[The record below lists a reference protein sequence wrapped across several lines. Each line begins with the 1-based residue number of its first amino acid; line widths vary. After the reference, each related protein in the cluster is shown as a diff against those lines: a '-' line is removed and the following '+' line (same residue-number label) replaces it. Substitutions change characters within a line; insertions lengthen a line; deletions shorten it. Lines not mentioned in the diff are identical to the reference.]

1 MQPITH
7 RRHYRRGSQTK
18 HKQRQKK
25 GGKVNNVPE
34 NVNDPER
41 KKTNIPMQ
49 MAVNVADKLATPML
63 KSMGVDFNES
73 SDQTSTRF
81 RDGLKR
87 GVNILKN
94 PEVKKAIEEGFL
106 ELVDDVKPGMEKLER
121 NTVALVA
128 NVGEDVAGPVIGIP
142 RTISNAMNI
151 VETGTDLTRK
161 VLGNVSKMSNT
172 IEQASSSTPS
182 SSISN
187 LQKQQQRSFDASQK
201 STGNLRLPA
210 ATSAT
215 SATAARRKTAR
226 GGASSN
232 KKQNKTKRSVF
243 KRLHAYF

>member
-49 MAVNVADKLATPML
+49 MAVNVADKLATPIL

-81 RDGLKR
+81 TDGLKR

-106 ELVDDVKPGMEKLER
+106 ELVDDVKPGMEKLAS
-121 NTVALVA
+121 NTVSLVA

-151 VETGTDLTRK
+151 IETGTDLTRK

-172 IEQASSSTPS
+172 IAQASSSTPS

-215 SATAARRKTAR
+215 AARRKTAAAA

-232 KKQNKTKRSVF
+232 KNQNKTRRSVF